1 MTKETDWTARIGRRL
16 RLRDLHIL
24 LAVAKTGSIG
34 KAAAELAI
42 SQPVVS
48 KAMSDLEHSLG
59 VRLFDRGSKGVEPTR
74 HGRALLKTAVVVF
87 DELRQ
92 GVDTLEFLSDPT
104 VGELRLGCTEPLA
117 AGFVGAV
124 IESLARDLPRV
135 SFNVVTGDPLALTER
150 ELQQRN
156 IELAV
161 TPSEGLGRAGDIDV
175 ESLFDDRQVIAAG
188 PDNKWTRRRSIAFAE
203 LAKERWILPPPDTI
217 IGSQIAAA
225 FRAAGLEPPRSQIES
240 FSIPLCLRLVATG
253 RFITMLPMSMV
264 MLGRSPPLKL
274 LRLDTPPVPRPTA
287 IITLR
292 DRTRSAVA
300 NIFIDRA
307 RKMAERFASIRKS

>member
-16 RLRDLHIL
+16 RLRDLHML

-34 KAAAELAI
+34 KTAAELAI

-48 KAMSDLEHSLG
+48 KAMSDLERSLG
-59 VRLFDRGSKGVEPTR
+59 VRLFDRGPKGVEPTR
-74 HGRALLKTAVVVF
+74 HGRALLKTAAVVF

-135 SFNVVTGDPLALTER
+135 SFNIVTGDPLALKER
-150 ELQQRN
+150 ELLQRN

-161 TPSEGLGRAGDIDV
+161 TPSDGLGRAGDIDL
-175 ESLFDDRQVIAAG
+175 EALFDDRQVIAAG
-188 PDNKWTRRRSIAFAE
+188 QDNKWTRRRSIAFAE
-203 LAKERWILPPPDTI
+203 LANEPWILPPPHTL
-217 IGSQIAAA
+217 IGTQIAAA
-225 FRAAGLEPPRSQIES
+225 FGAAGLEPPLSHIES

-264 MLGRSPPLKL
+264 LLGGHPPLKL
-274 LRLDTPPVPRPTA
+274 LRIDTPPLLRPTS

-292 DRTRSAVA
+292 NRTRSAVA
-300 NIFIDRA
+300 NAFIERA
-307 RKMAERFASIRKS
+307 RKMAKQLASLR

>member
-1 MTKETDWTARIGRRL
+1 MAKQSQWTTQIGRRL

-48 KAMSDLEHSLG
+48 KAFACLEHSLG

-74 HGRALLKTAVVVF
+74 HGRALLKTANVVF

-104 VGELRLGCTEPLA
+104 VGELRLGGTEPLA

-135 SFNVVTGDPLALTER
+135 SFNVVTGDPLTLKER

-161 TPSEGLGRAGDIDV
+161 TPSEGLGRTGDIDV
-175 ESLFDDRQVIAAG
+175 EALVDDREVIG
-188 PDNKWTRRRSIAFAE
+188 PGADKKRKGTRPMLFAE
-203 LAKERWILPPPDTI
+203 LAKEPWILPPPDTI
-217 IGSQIAAA
+217 VGS
-225 FRAAGLEPPRSQIES
+225 PR
-240 FSIPLCLRLVATG
+240 
-253 RFITMLPMSMV
+253 
-264 MLGRSPPLKL
+264 
-274 LRLDTPPVPRPTA
+274 
-287 IITLR
+287 
-292 DRTRSAVA
+292 
-300 NIFIDRA
+300 
-307 RKMAERFASIRKS
+307 

>member
-1 MTKETDWTARIGRRL
+1 MAKETKWTARIGRKL

-34 KAAAELAI
+34 KAAAELGI

-59 VRLFDRGSKGVEPTR
+59 VRLLDRGSKGVEPTR
-74 HGRALLKTAVVVF
+74 HGRALLKTAAVVF
-87 DELRQ
+87 DELRK
-92 GVDTLEFLSDPT
+92 GVDTLECLSDPT

-135 SFNVVTGDPLALTER
+135 SFNVVTGDPLALKER
-150 ELQQRN
+150 ELLQRS

-161 TPSEGLGRAGDIDV
+161 TPSEGLGRGGDIDV
-175 ESLFDDRQVIAAG
+175 EALFDDQQVIAAG
-188 PDNKWTRRRSIAFAE
+188 PDNKWARRRGIAFAE
-203 LAKERWILPPPDTI
+203 LAKEPWILPPPDSI

-225 FRAAGLEPPRSQIES
+225 FRAAGLEPPPSQIES
-240 FSIPLCLRLVATG
+240 FSISLCLRLVATG

-264 MLGRSPPLKL
+264 MLGSYPTLKL
-274 LRLDTPPVPRPTA
+274 LRLDTPPVVRPTA

-292 DRTRSAVA
+292 DKTRSALA
-300 NIFIDRA
+300 NVFIDRA
-307 RKMAERFASIRKS
+307 RKMAKQLAALR